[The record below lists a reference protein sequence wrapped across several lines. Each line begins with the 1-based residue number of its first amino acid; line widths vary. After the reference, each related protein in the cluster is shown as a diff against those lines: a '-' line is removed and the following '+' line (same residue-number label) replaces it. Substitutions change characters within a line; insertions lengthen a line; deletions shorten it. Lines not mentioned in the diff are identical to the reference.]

1 MPHVHCILLNDI
13 NSVHCGAS
21 SWPYSMLFYTDLE
34 QKLSLL
40 VYWWNFSLLHFDEN
54 YYSGVV
60 CSNVMVSASLYN
72 TNCICYLFIVKI
84 AVVWN
89 NCTHSEGKL
98 YGVFPCKAAIV
109 CMRYACIQKYNW
121 NILTPVCMVYFIIQ
135 PPAILF
141 CVHSC

>member
-1 MPHVHCILLNDI
+1 MTSILCTVAPAHGPIQCYFILILNKSYRYWCTGGTLAYCI
-13 NSVHCGAS
+13 
-21 SWPYSMLFYTDLE
+21 
-34 QKLSLL
+34 
-40 VYWWNFSLLHFDEN
+40 FDEN

-98 YGVFPCKAAIV
+98 YGVFPCKAAV
-109 CMRYACIQKYNW
+109 ACMRYACILK
-121 NILTPVCMVYFIIQ
+121 LTPVCMVYFMIQ

-141 CVHSC
+141 CVYIHVRGLAE